1 MLRPHISNLI
11 SSLMRKKVT
20 VLDFAEVGSIVA
32 IPASNKSVE
41 TVNFD

>member
-1 MLRPHISNLI
+1 MRKPQISNLI
-11 SSLMRKKVT
+11 SSLMKEKVT
-20 VLDFAEVGSIVA
+20 VLDFAEVGSIVV